1 VPTIFFNQLASTT
14 SVDRAPNGSFRDA
27 ASVTGGVDFPPV
39 FQTGHMTLELASE
52 AFHRMVNIEQIGLI
66 QLEYHLVTLE
76 NEGGRPM
83 LPSRKEACG
92 KSLPPNVNIQ
102 KTPQC
107 TLSAEKAVSQRLTRN
122 RVRFLFIRMAILSGR
137 PEVPLLELG
146 NIQRY
151 GENI

>member
-1 VPTIFFNQLASTT
+1 
-14 SVDRAPNGSFRDA
+14 
-27 ASVTGGVDFPPV
+27 
-39 FQTGHMTLELASE
+39 MTLELASE

-66 QLEYHLVTLE
+66 QLEYHLDTLE

-92 KSLPPNVNIQ
+92 KSLSPNVNIQ

-122 RVRFLFIRMAILSGR
+122 RLRFLFIRMAILSGR
-137 PEVPLLELG
+137 VMEVPLGCFAGLAFAVRPQNSMG
-146 NIQRY
+146 
-151 GENI
+151 

>member
-1 VPTIFFNQLASTT
+1 MAPLKTLPALPAELTSLRFFKPGIL
-14 SVDRAPNGSFRDA
+14 
-27 ASVTGGVDFPPV
+27 
-39 FQTGHMTLELASE
+39 TLELAFE

-66 QLEYHLVTLE
+66 QLEYHLDTLQ

-122 RVRFLFIRMAILSGR
+122 RLRFLFIRMAILSGR
-137 PEVPLLELG
+137 SEVPLLELG
-146 NIQRY
+146 NIQR
-151 GENI
+151 